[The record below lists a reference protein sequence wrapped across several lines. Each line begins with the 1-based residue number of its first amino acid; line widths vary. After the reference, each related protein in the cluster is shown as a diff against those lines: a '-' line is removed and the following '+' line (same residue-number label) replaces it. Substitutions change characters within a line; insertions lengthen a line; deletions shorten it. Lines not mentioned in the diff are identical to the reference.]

1 MGTVVAI
8 ALTIQMCMA
17 GPVPANQVCDDGSQ
31 PFIATMNIMS
41 GATAD
46 DCPYTWET
54 VRRCVYAWDSV
65 LSLERDGRVL
75 FRLKPD
81 GSSEIGEGFTSRCCR
96 SGVHAVG
103 RIALLDQNV
112 LNKK

>member
-1 MGTVVAI
+1 MGTVIAI
-8 ALTIQMCMA
+8 ALTIQMCGT
-17 GPVPANQVCDDGSQ
+17 GPATMGKPCEDGSQ
-31 PFIATMNIMS
+31 PFMATMNIMN
-41 GATAD
+41 GTTAD

-54 VRRCVYAWDSV
+54 IRRCVYAWDSV

-81 GSSEIGEGFTSRCCR
+81 GSSETGEGFTPDAAAQAFMR
-96 SGVHAVG
+96 SVG
-103 RIALLDQNV
+103 ELLDQHV